1 MQYWRGGKQT
11 TIEAPKPPSLFDLAT
26 GLAKGRPGPE
36 RKLKLEQVFLL
47 TLTKLRIALL
57 TVDLGFRIHV
67 LTTIVSSTFITWIK
81 LMSKELSVLIVGQV
95 DDRSGRLP
103 FCFIKLCPKVRCI
116 IDCFECF
123 TETPSRL
130 NLAATQ

>member
-11 TIEAPKPPSLFDLAT
+11 TIEVPKPPSLFELAT
-26 GLAKGRPGPE
+26 GFAKGRPGPE

-57 TVDLGFRIHV
+57 TVDLGFRFHV
-67 LTTIVSSTFITWIK
+67 LTTSVSSTFITWIK

-95 DDRSGRLP
+95 DDRSGRL
-103 FCFIKLCPKVRCI
+103 FHLV
-116 IDCFECF
+116 
-123 TETPSRL
+123 T
-130 NLAATQ
+130 